1 VSDCILHENIN
12 NINIIY
18 HISANENASPGP
30 QNTTAKVNQ
39 SVSFSC
45 SLSTAPEDILWHR
58 GTDLIY
64 AREVY
69 YDPFQQRFFVN
80 VSTGESTLTISPV
93 LPEDAGQY
101 ICEDGGF
108 ATERKLFAFLIVLGQ
123 CMFTYS
129 FVLLI
134 TCVLT
139 ILFTY
144 SLFMLII
151 CRLVLLITYLFC

>member
-1 VSDCILHENIN
+1 MSDCILHENIN

-69 YDPFQQRFFVN
+69 YKPFQERFFVN

-93 LPEDAGQY
+93 LPDDAGRY
-101 ICEDGGF
+101 SCEDGGF
-108 ATERKLFAFLIVLGQ
+108 ATEHKLFAFLFVLGQ
-123 CMFTYS
+123 YIFTYS

-134 TCVLT
+134 TC
-139 ILFTY
+139 
-144 SLFMLII
+144 M
-151 CRLVLLITYLFC
+151 LVLLITDILILLFT